1 MRKEKKSMNEST
13 KTKKALR
20 GSLLALFLCIV
31 LLIGTTFAWFTD
43 TASTGVNK
51 IQAGNLDVNLQ
62 YKNAEQTTYK
72 SVTGKTSED
81 KLFKQDVLW
90 EPGHVEYVN
99 LKVSNDGNLALN
111 YKMFLKLGGDTPKT
125 NAYGDSVTLSKFLEY
140 AVVDG
145 EKDYAGMTDGRAQA
159 IKDAQEA
166 GSKNIKASINEERL
180 AKADEGLLYAKGKE
194 PADGTGTASKEVT
207 LIVYMP
213 ETVGNEANMPSKYRV
228 LASELSVEVKATQ
241 ATVESD
247 SFNNQ
252 YDKEAVNSRDTRVSF
267 SSGHRDITGSIYAN
281 GGWGALELDTNS
293 KYTASATVNADIL
306 AKESKANQ
314 GTAAMAVWA
323 NGTNASIVINGGTFT
338 QKITGTSEQYD
349 LIYASNHAEI
359 TINGGTFK
367 CATPKW
373 TLNCLDNTGAKIT
386 VNGGKFYKFNP
397 ETDNPGEVV
406 VGTGHTVTKD
416 GDWYIVE

>member
-1 MRKEKKSMNEST
+1 MNEST

-20 GSLLALFLCIV
+20 GSLFALFLCIV

-62 YKNAEQTTYK
+62 YKNADQTTYK
-72 SVTGKTSED
+72 SVTGKTGED
-81 KLFKQDVLW
+81 NLFKQDVLW

-111 YKMFLKLGGDTPKT
+111 YKMFLKLGGDTAKT

-145 EKDYAGMTDGRAQA
+145 DQNYAAMDNGRAQA
-159 IKDAQEA
+159 IKDAQA
-166 GSKNIKASINEERL
+166 VGSKNIKDSINEERL
-180 AKADEGLLYAKGKE
+180 AKADEGLLYAKGKA
-194 PADGTGTASKEVT
+194 PADGTGTDSKEVT

-213 ETVGNEANMPSKYRV
+213 ETVGNEANMTSKYRV

-241 ATVESD
+241 ATVEND
-247 SFNNQ
+247 SFDNQ

-267 SSGHRDITGSIYAN
+267 SSGHRDITGTIYAD
-281 GGWGALELDTNS
+281 GGWGALELDTSS
-293 KYTASATVNADIL
+293 KYKASATVNADIL
-306 AKESKANQ
+306 AKESKSKN

-323 NGTNASIVINGGTFT
+323 NGTNASVVIESGTFT
-338 QKITGTSEQYD
+338 QKITGTDDHYD

-359 TINGGTFK
+359 TITGGTFK
-367 CATPKW
+367 CETPKW

-386 VNGGKFYKFNP
+386 VKGGTFYKFDPSNA
-397 ETDNPGEVV
+397 NVGAGEIIVPSDYKVV
-406 VGTGHTVTKD
+406 QN
-416 GDWYIVE
+416 GDWYTVVAK

>member
-1 MRKEKKSMNEST
+1 MNEST

-213 ETVGNEANMPSKYRV
+213 ETVGNEANMSSKYRV

-252 YDKEAVNSRDTRVSF
+252 YDKDAANSRDTRVSF
-267 SSGHRDITGSIYAN
+267 SSGHRDITGTIYAD
-281 GGWGALELDTNS
+281 GGWGVIELTTT
-293 KYTASATVNADIL
+293 KYNASATVNADIL
-306 AKESKANQ
+306 AKESPSVNGAKA
-314 GTAAMAVWA
+314 AVAVWA
-323 NGTNASIVINGGTFT
+323 KGSKASVEINGGSYT
-338 QKITGTSEQYD
+338 QKITGTDDHYD
-349 LIYASNHAEI
+349 LIYAEEGAQI
-359 TINGGTFK
+359 VINGGTFK

-373 TLNCLDNTGAKIT
+373 TLNCTDGSGSIIT

-416 GDWYIVE
+416 GDWYIVQ